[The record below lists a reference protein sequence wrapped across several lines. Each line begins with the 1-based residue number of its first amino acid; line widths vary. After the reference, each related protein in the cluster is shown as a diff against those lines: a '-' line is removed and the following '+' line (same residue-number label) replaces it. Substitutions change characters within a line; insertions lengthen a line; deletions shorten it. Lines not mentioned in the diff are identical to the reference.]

1 MNFLSRLSAW
11 FQKRP
16 LVVLRFE
23 DGVSQ
28 ALSLSKQ
35 GFNRFTLAK
44 PHEALGELKLPTL
57 CLAEFRDGKSRKC
70 YVGVIES
77 KAPITTF
84 ESRLTVIKLQALS
97 LTSLKSLEAK
107 LSTRGFRTALKN
119 DLASDGFALTPG
131 PKLSAA
137 MIEALAKEPEN
148 RKAIE
153 GATFNLPKLRKISTV
168 QWEQLDAIETAVA
181 AFGLSKSAFPEL
193 VEIADRSDSTLK
205 HLDSHALE
213 DNVIAKDA
221 SVIEGYSLIEK
232 HVTGRAVF
240 KNGNE
245 RLDVYTANKGPLE
258 KMLGVDLIYMN
269 ETVGNTVMVQYKML
283 EPSYGGAA
291 AATDWIFRPNAQF
304 KKEVARMKLLA
315 VAGQITDYRLHPS
328 PFFFKFVKRKGDG
341 VSHQSFIVTIEHLN
355 QMLASSNVRGPK
367 NGVRVSYETL
377 DGAYLRESDLIGL
390 IRSGYIGTHR
400 VESAALNP
408 IIAEVAKGNRA
419 LVLAWQRRLRWDAG
433 R

>member
-1 MNFLSRLSAW
+1 MSLLSRLSAW
-11 FQKRP
+11 FEKKP

-23 DGVSQ
+23 DGVAQ
-28 ALSLSKQ
+28 ALSMSKQ
-35 GFNRFTLAK
+35 GLNRFTLAK
-44 PHEALGELKLPTL
+44 PHEAFDKLKLPTL

-70 YVGVIES
+70 YVGVVES
-77 KAPITTF
+77 TAPITTF

-97 LTSLKSLEAK
+97 LTSLKSLDAK

-137 MIEALAKEPEN
+137 VIEGLSKDPEN

-153 GATFNLPKLRKISTV
+153 AAAFNLPKLRRMSTV
-168 QWEQLDAIETAVA
+168 QWEQVDAIETAVA
-181 AFGLSKSAFPEL
+181 AFGLSKSAFPAL
-193 VEIADRSDSTLK
+193 VEIAERSDSALK
-205 HLDSHALE
+205 CLDSHALE
-213 DNVIAKDA
+213 DNVIARDA

-232 HVTGRAVF
+232 HVTGLAVF

-283 EPSYGGAA
+283 ERSHGGAA

-304 KKEVARMKLLA
+304 KKEVARMRLLP
-315 VAGQITDYRLHPS
+315 VAGEIADYRLHPS

-341 VSHQSFIVTIEHLN
+341 ESHQSFIVTVEHLN
-355 QMLASSNVRGPK
+355 QMLASWNARGPN

-400 VESAALNP
+400 IESAALTP
-408 IIAEVAKGNRA
+408 SIAEVAKGNRA
-419 LVLAWQRRLRWDAG
+419 LVLAWQRRL
-433 R
+433 